1 MLKGLVP
8 QAETSSVK
16 SVTRPRWAAL
26 AVLATL
32 PLLAACSGGD
42 GEQSTA
48 EGQVES
54 STTTRAPSVKVA
66 KSYEDLAKALNI
78 SAPDGYMLQPD
89 QVGDTGPSDIEKASR
104 DDGGADARDFLT
116 RTRFVRGYQRMW
128 SRSETDDFV
137 VYLYQFA
144 DTAGAVE
151 YTNRLST
158 DATTPTS
165 GVTIGQFNLPS
176 IHGAVGVNA
185 SDRAFATS
193 SVTFVKGPYSVQI
206 VVSGSTLTG
215 LQPLASALAEEQYSR
230 L

>member
-1 MLKGLVP
+1 M
-8 QAETSSVK
+8 K

-32 PLLAACSGGD
+32 PLAAACSGGD
-42 GEQSTA
+42 GKKSTA

-54 STTTRAPSVKVA
+54 STTIRAPSVKVA
-66 KSYEDLAKALNI
+66 KSYGDLAKALNI
-78 SAPDGYMLQPD
+78 SVPDGYMLQPD
-89 QVGDTGPSDIEKASR
+89 QVGDTGPSDLEKASR
-104 DDGGADARDFLT
+104 DDGGADAREFLG

-144 DTAGAVE
+144 DNAGAVE
-151 YTNRLST
+151 YTNRLSA
-158 DATTPTS
+158 DATTATS
-165 GVTIGQFNLPS
+165 GVTTGHFSLPS
-176 IHGAVGVNA
+176 INGAVGVNA
-185 SDRAFATS
+185 SDPGFATS

-206 VVSGSTLTG
+206 VVNGSTLPG
-215 LQPLASALAEEQYSR
+215 LQPLATAVAEEQYSR